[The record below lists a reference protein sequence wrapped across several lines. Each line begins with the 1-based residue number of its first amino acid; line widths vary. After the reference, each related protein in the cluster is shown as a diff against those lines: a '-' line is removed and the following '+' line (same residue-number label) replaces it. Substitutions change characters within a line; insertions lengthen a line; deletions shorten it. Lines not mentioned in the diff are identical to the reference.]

1 MVAKLIFLVAQLLS
15 LFIVI
20 LAIISGITFIDTIM
34 IVLAATLAIVQQD
47 IKKKLV
53 YSIMSQLGYMMLIL
67 NMRSY
72 EAYLFHL
79 IIHA

>member
-47 IKKKLV
+47 IKKK
-53 YSIMSQLGYMMLIL
+53 IG
-67 NMRSY
+67 
-72 EAYLFHL
+72 LFHNL
-79 IIHA
+79 SIGLYDVNSQYGIL

>member
-34 IVLAATLAIVQQD
+34 IVLGATLAIVQQD
-47 IKKKLV
+47 IKKNWF
-53 YSIMSQLGYMMLIL
+53 IP
-67 NMRSY
+67 
-72 EAYLFHL
+72 
-79 IIHA
+79 